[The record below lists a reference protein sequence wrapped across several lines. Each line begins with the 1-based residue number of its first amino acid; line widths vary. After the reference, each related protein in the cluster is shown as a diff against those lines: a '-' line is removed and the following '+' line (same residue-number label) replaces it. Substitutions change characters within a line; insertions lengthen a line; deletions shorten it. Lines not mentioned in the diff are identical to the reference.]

1 MWRVC
6 QPYAGAVR
14 LCFNVERSSTH
25 ALKPEGTTR
34 ANAQVRGTNYSRTQ
48 LPELTEASGLNNY
61 LAYAALANP
70 QLEAAFNRWKA
81 ALEMVTQAHTLPDP
95 RFNYG
100 YFIQEVETRVGPQEQ
115 RPGLS
120 QMFPWFGKLKLRSE
134 AAREGTNAALQ
145 QYEAAK
151 LKLFD
156 EVKWCYEPGCEG
168 EHHDCPKCCAK
179 LFGTMNRALE
189 VQTYPS
195 KTASVLPQWTPGL
208 RWLPKMSTKPSMK
221 TTVVHAASRRR
232 ETGVAAGR
240 RDRGA
245 GQFRGGCGE

>member
-168 EHHDCPKCCAK
+168 EHHECETIRHHEPRV
-179 LFGTMNRALE
+179 GGPNISVENRFRFAAMDTWFAVAPQDE
-189 VQTYPS
+189 H
-195 KTASVLPQWTPGL
+195 KTIHENDQQL
-208 RWLPKMSTKPSMK
+208 
-221 TTVVHAASRRR
+221 
-232 ETGVAAGR
+232 
-240 RDRGA
+240 
-245 GQFRGGCGE
+245 